1 MCCKY
6 RLLRWRFEKSLS
18 VLSLGEIIMVIYAT
32 FGSKGRVLRVSL
44 AALVAGALM
53 LSFSSRVWADRY
65 TLQLAFIGPLSGKD
79 SDAGRAMLD
88 GVNLYVAEI
97 NRRGGVDGRH
107 LEVLAYDDQNNKDI
121 ARERAREVARDSNA
135 LVVIGHYYSSISLEG
150 GKIYK
155 QYGIPAVTSSAT
167 APEVTEGNE
176 WYFRVVPDTN
186 FQGRFS
192 AIYTNRILKQDTVNI
207 VFERDAYGSALQRSF
222 VRAARELGLR
232 IKSVWGVNSETDDV
246 DRILKTIT
254 RALQRDPRPGALFVG
269 LQDHEAA
276 KLVRLI
282 RDAGVDL
289 TIVGGDAVGSEN
301 FPRRF
306 KDISL
311 GKRNPGHYTDGIYA
325 TTFFIRDIG
334 NFKAQQ
340 FNHAFKR
347 RFGKEPDELAATSYD
362 AASIAVEAIKRAKP
376 GGDLTQSRER
386 IRNQLTAFRDIETAY
401 KGVAGRIYF
410 DKHGNAMKPF
420 PFGVYLQN
428 KLISAPI
435 QLKPIVNPEAI
446 VDLHGELEEGNILAI
461 DDHFM
466 YKTTVIYTG
475 IDINEISNIDPRNR
489 TYTADFYLWFRHSGA
504 LDYSKIEF
512 LNAAED
518 IHLSDAI
525 MEITT
530 GNISYRAYRI
540 KGNFKEAF
548 TFRDYPFD
556 SQTLSIRF
564 RHKRLNSNRLLFVA
578 DDIGMQRG
586 GGKTPVESPKEH
598 SILDPAGEWHLQ
610 DVLVFSDISTTD
622 STLGNPHMFHA
633 TADTDISYS
642 RFNVVTEIERNAK
655 SYVLTNLI
663 PLFIII
669 LLGYV
674 MLFVSPQGPPFVA
687 RMNLGVTA
695 LLTAI
700 LLSMKAASQLPNIGY
715 LVALDYIYFATY
727 ALILSGIV
735 ISVAELIANLRSKD
749 LLAKR
754 LAVFGRVFQ
763 PVFFLTAIGIFV
775 YLYA

>member
-1 MCCKY
+1 MSCKY
-6 RLLRWRFEKSLS
+6 GMLRASFQKSLS
-18 VLSLGEIIMVIYAT
+18 TFSYSVIITLIHASS
-32 FGSKGRVLRVSL
+32 GSKGRVLRVTL
-44 AALVAGALM
+44 AALVTGALM
-53 LSFSSRVWADRY
+53 LSFSASVCAGGD

-79 SDAGRAMLD
+79 SDAGQAMLD

-97 NRRGGVDGRH
+97 NRRGGIEGRK
-107 LEVLAYDDQNNKDI
+107 LEVLAYDDQNTKDI
-121 ARERAREVARDSNA
+121 ARERAREVARGSNA
-135 LVVIGHYYSSISLEG
+135 LVVIGHFYSSISLEG

-155 QYGIPAVTSSAT
+155 QYGIPAVTASAT
-167 APEVTEGNE
+167 APEVTASNE
-176 WYFRVVPDTN
+176 WYFGVVPDTN
-186 FQGRFS
+186 LQGKFS
-192 AIYTNRILKQDTVNI
+192 AIYTHRILKQDTVNI
-207 VFERDAYGSALQRSF
+207 VFERDAFGSALQRSF
-222 VRAARELGLR
+222 ASTARNLGIR
-232 IKSVWGVNSETDDV
+232 IENVWGIKSESDDV
-246 DRILKTIT
+246 DRLFKMIT
-254 RALQRDPRPGALFVG
+254 RALTRDPRPGALFVG
-269 LQDHEAA
+269 LQDNEAA

-289 TIVGGDAVGSEN
+289 MIVGGDSIGSEN

-306 KDISL
+306 KDISS

-325 TTFFIRDIG
+325 TTFFIHDIG
-334 NFKAQQ
+334 DFKAQQ

-347 RFGKEPDELAATSYD
+347 RFGREPDDLAATSYD
-362 AASIAVEAIKRAKP
+362 AAAIAVEAIKRAEL
-376 GGDLTQSRER
+376 GGDLARSRER
-386 IRNQLTAFRDIETAY
+386 VRHQLTTYSDIETAY
-401 KGVAGRIYF
+401 KGVTGRIYF
-410 DKHGNAMKPF
+410 DEHGNAIKPF

-435 QLKPIVNPEAI
+435 QLKPIANPEAI
-446 VDLHGELEEGNILAI
+446 IDLHAELEEGNILAI

-475 IDINEISNIDPRNR
+475 IDINEISNIDPGNE
-489 TYTADFYLWFRHSGA
+489 TFSADFYLWFRHSGS

-512 LNAAED
+512 LNAVKD
-518 IHLSDAI
+518 ITLGDAI
-525 MEITT
+525 MEMTT
-530 GNISYRAYRI
+530 ANISYRAYRI
-540 KGNFKEAF
+540 KGDFKEAF

-564 RHKRLNSNRLLFVA
+564 RHKKLNGKRLLFVA
-578 DDIGMQRG
+578 DNIGMQRSG
-586 GGKTPVESPKEH
+586 DKTPVESPKEH

-610 DVLVFSDISTTD
+610 DVLIFSDISTTD

-633 TADTDISYS
+633 IVDTDISYS
-642 RFNVVTEIERNAK
+642 RFNVVTEIERKAK
-655 SYVLTNLI
+655 SYVLKNMI

-687 RMNLGVTA
+687 RLNLGVTA
-695 LLTAI
+695 LVLAVF
-700 LLSMKAASQLPNIGY
+700 LSMKAANQLPNIGY

-735 ISVAELIANLRSKD
+735 ITIAELIAILRSKD
-749 LLAKR
+749 ILAKR

-763 PVFFLTAIGIFV
+763 PFFFLTAIGIFV